1 MERNH
6 HQVPFS
12 NIPSGLLARRLRSCR
27 SAREMSRCSIPCG
40 GRLRSKRLHRKSVMK
55 SFARCFGLFFIRRPV
70 YIYTMEHSS
79 KLSSS
84 DIELAHGLARL
95 ALGLNILAHGLSR
108 IGDISGFA
116 ATIEKM
122 FAATWLPYASVA
134 VTAYAIPPV
143 ELIVGALLVLGLFL
157 RPALVIGTLLL
168 CQLSFGSA
176 LTQQWDSAGIQLVY
190 VAIYTVLLATAGF
203 DRYSMDRLLRKSALA
218 LTPESEPESQ

>member
-1 MERNH
+1 
-6 HQVPFS
+6 
-12 NIPSGLLARRLRSCR
+12 
-27 SAREMSRCSIPCG
+27 
-40 GRLRSKRLHRKSVMK
+40 
-55 SFARCFGLFFIRRPV
+55 
-70 YIYTMEHSS
+70 MEHSS
-79 KLSSS
+79 KLNSS

-157 RPALVIGTLLL
+157 PALVIGTLLL

-203 DRYSMDRLLRKSALA
+203 DRYSMDRLLRKSAFA
-218 LTPESEPESQ
+218 LTPDREPESQ